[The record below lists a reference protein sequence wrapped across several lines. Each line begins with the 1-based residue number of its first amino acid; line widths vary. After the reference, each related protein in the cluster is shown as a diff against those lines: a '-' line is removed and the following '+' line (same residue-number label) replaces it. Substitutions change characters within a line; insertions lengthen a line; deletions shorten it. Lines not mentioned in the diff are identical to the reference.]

1 MKERN
6 RNPKEQCEINF
17 FSLLPYPFSPFSV
30 PLSTLSLSTTPK
42 TLTTIPHIPHRPS
55 PFPDF
60 SFKELASPKNPFP
73 LNLEINF
80 SSKLFPC
87 SKRPLC
93 FRLPNHINLWFLS
106 LWLYVCMYAFASYCL
121 FYGSLCSSRSFS
133 WRFVPC
139 QCEMSFIVPINS
151 AMVQE
156 NKVSFFPW

>member
-17 FSLLPYPFSPFSV
+17 FSLLPYPFFPPFSV
-30 PLSTLSLSTTPK
+30 LQSTLSLSTTPK

-60 SFKELASPKNPFP
+60 SFKELAGPKNPFP

-106 LWLYVCMYAFASYCL
+106 LWLYVCMYVCICVLLSVLRLSL
-121 FYGSLCSSRSFS
+121 FLSLLFLALCSLPVWVEFHCSHKLSNVAR
-133 WRFVPC
+133 
-139 QCEMSFIVPINS
+139 
-151 AMVQE
+151 
-156 NKVSFFPW
+156 K